1 MNTALLKGLR
11 SDRLRRL
18 SIKVDVNFEVE
29 KYMDII
35 EDSMKG
41 TPLSSKNYS
50 INELAVS
57 WVVRSKFDITPIL
70 KFII

>member
-1 MNTALLKGLR
+1 MNTALLEGLR

-18 SIKVDVNFEVE
+18 SILVDDDFEDE

-41 TPLSSKNYS
+41 TPLSTKNYS

-57 WVVRSKFDITPIL
+57 VNVKS
-70 KFII
+70 